1 MPTLLLHAMAAGLL
15 VTFASDDARTDAAD
29 TRQPDVRPGAHP
41 ALAPPDACALLTQ
54 VEAEAILG
62 QPIDPPVKGGSG
74 ECHYAARSGSA
85 EILVY
90 VMPLA
95 FKSKEEFHA
104 FLVKD
109 TEAMNARVKKD
120 LKSTGA
126 TVKETTVDPVPEVGE
141 PAYFVDPSLVV
152 LKHSRVLNIIAAD
165 RRQAVAVAAKVLPRF
180 E

>member
-1 MPTLLLHAMAAGLL
+1 MPTLLLHAITAGLL
-15 VTFASDDARTDAAD
+15 ATS
-29 TRQPDVRPGAHP
+29 
-41 ALAPPDACALLTQ
+41 APPDACTLLTQ
-54 VEAEAILG
+54 AEAEAILG
-62 QPIDPPVKGGSG
+62 EPIEPPVKGGSG
-74 ECHYAARSGSA
+74 ECHYAPKSGSD

-120 LKSTGA
+120 LEKTGA
-126 TVKETTVDPVPEVGE
+126 KVKETTVDPVPGVGE
-141 PAYFVDPSLVV
+141 SAYFVDPSLVV
-152 LKHSRVLNIIAAD
+152 FKKGKVLNIIAAD
-165 RRQAVAVAAKVLPRF
+165 RKQAVAVAAKALPRF